1 MLSYVILTW
10 LAMVIDIIEFLVHF
24 IRFGYK
30 GDEHSDLAMLFLTI
44 IFLGLDIFYILW
56 ALGVKEKF
64 PGEISNGLVKALFGK
79 MEEISFS
86 LSESAKNKKKAL
98 GKMLTRGKKP
108 QSSQE

>member
-30 GDEHSDLAMLFLTI
+30 GEEHSDLAMLFLTI
-44 IFLGLDIFYILW
+44 IFLGLDIFYIVW
-56 ALGVKEKF
+56 ALGAKEKF
-64 PGEISNGLVKALFGK
+64 PGEISNAIVKALFGK
-79 MEEISFS
+79 MEEISMN

-98 GKMLTRGKKP
+98 SKMLTRRKKP
-108 QSSQE
+108 

>member
-30 GDEHSDLAMLFLTI
+30 GEEHFDLALLFLTI
-44 IFLGLDIFYILW
+44 IFLGLDIFYIVW
-56 ALGVKEKF
+56 ALGAKEKF
-64 PGEISNGLVKALFGK
+64 PGEISNALVKALFGK
-79 MEEISFS
+79 MEEISFN

-108 QSSQE
+108 

>member
-30 GDEHSDLAMLFLTI
+30 GEEHSDLAMLFLTI
-44 IFLGLDIFYILW
+44 IFLGLDIFYIVW
-56 ALGVKEKF
+56 ALGAKEKF
-64 PGEISNGLVKALFGK
+64 PGEISNAIVKALFGK
-79 MEEISFS
+79 MEEISMN
-86 LSESAKNKKKAL
+86 LSESAKNKKNAL

-108 QSSQE
+108 

>member
-30 GDEHSDLAMLFLTI
+30 GEEHSDLAMLFLTI
-44 IFLGLDIFYILW
+44 IFLGLDIFYIVW
-56 ALGVKEKF
+56 ALGAKEKF
-64 PGEISNGLVKALFGK
+64 PGEISNAIVKALFGK
-79 MEEISFS
+79 MEEISMN

-98 GKMLTRGKKP
+98 SKMLTRGKKP
-108 QSSQE
+108 

>member
-24 IRFGYK
+24 IRFGYQ
-30 GDEHSDLAMLFLTI
+30 GEEHSDLAMLFLTI
-44 IFLGLDIFYILW
+44 IFLGLDIFYIVW
-56 ALGVKEKF
+56 ALGAKEKF
-64 PGEISNGLVKALFGK
+64 PGEISNAIVKALFGK
-79 MEEISFS
+79 MEEISMN

-108 QSSQE
+108 